1 MIADLRHA
9 IDRGQ
14 LELHYQPEVDLETG
28 LAAGVEALVRW
39 RHPHSGLLMPDQF
52 IGLAEH
58 TGIIRPLGLWVLAAA
73 VEQIAAWQGEGRA
86 MPVSVNLSMRNLH
99 DPVLVETV
107 SDLLR
112 AHATDPA
119 LLKFEIT
126 ESTLM
131 ADPDLAM
138 RVVRQLTAIGLSLSI
153 DDFGTGYSSLAYLRR
168 LPVKELK
175 IDRSFVLDLVAEENA
190 RVIVRSTID
199 LGHNLGLKVIAEGVE
214 DEETLA
220 IVREAGVDLVQGN
233 LFSPPVPAG
242 ELPRGPLKHLKGGPE
257 T

>member
-1 MIADLRHA
+1 
-9 IDRGQ
+9 
-14 LELHYQPEVDLETG
+14 
-28 LAAGVEALVRW
+28 
-39 RHPHSGLLMPDQF
+39 
-52 IGLAEH
+52 
-58 TGIIRPLGLWVLAAA
+58 
-73 VEQIAAWQGEGRA
+73 
-86 MPVSVNLSMRNLH
+86 
-99 DPVLVETV
+99 
-107 SDLLR
+107 
-112 AHATDPA
+112 
-119 LLKFEIT
+119 
-126 ESTLM
+126 M

-138 RVVRQLTAIGLSLSI
+138 RVVRQLTAIGLSLAI

-199 LGHNLGLKVIAEGVE
+199 LGHNLGLKVVAEGVE

-220 IVREAGVDLVQGN
+220 IVREARVDLVQGN